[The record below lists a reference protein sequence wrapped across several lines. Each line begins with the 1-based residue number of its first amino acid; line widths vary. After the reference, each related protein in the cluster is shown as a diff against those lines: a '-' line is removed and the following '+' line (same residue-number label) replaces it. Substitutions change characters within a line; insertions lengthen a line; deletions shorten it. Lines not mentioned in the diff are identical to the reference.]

1 MFSIQMTASRMAST
15 VWRARHC
22 FGGLRIKRGALLEP
36 RIDNRSS
43 QCELL
48 SYLSGGSQYRCATS
62 KASRQGTCPLVT

>member
-48 SYLSGGSQYRCATS
+48 SYLSGGCATS